1 MRKKQTGNENEQ
13 ETESEPT
20 ASTSKVK
27 EETNFIDLAKMAC
40 LLCKRRFESVEV
52 LNKHISKSD
61 LHKVWLNHLKY
72 ISFG

>member
-1 MRKKQTGNENEQ
+1 MRKKQTSNENEQ

-20 ASTSKVK
+20 ASTSKVN
-27 EETNFIDLAKMAC
+27 EETSFIDLAKMAC

-61 LHKVWLNHLKY
+61 LHKV
-72 ISFG
+72 